1 MDYDI
6 VYDGHRC
13 IEKPKRKMQRV
24 VVGTG
29 PPPRL
34 GLRHGKRGITR
45 SHFGG
50 TTRAHDRKNTLC
62 VAFEPIGQ
70 LCARIFRRQKDFPRF
85 FVVADSRTGIE
96 TNDTF
101 FSEEQKSISVQI
113 FRRNLNP
120 CLPRFL
126 SILGNPGFFFPK
138 EGKNPLIAAA
148 QRSANNHLSEYVDR
162 NGQSF
167 AAGADNFI
175 RLYHK
180 AFYFS

>member
-1 MDYDI
+1 MDYYI

-113 FRRNLNP
+113 FRRKLNP
-120 CLPRFL
+120 CPPALFVDTWKSRL
-126 SILGNPGFFFPK
+126 LFP
-138 EGKNPLIAAA
+138 EGRKKSAHR
-148 QRSANNHLSEYVDR
+148 RSATER
-162 NGQSF
+162 EQSPVR
-167 AAGADNFI
+167 I
-175 RLYHK
+175 RRPK
-180 AFYFS
+180 RTKFCGGSG

>member
-1 MDYDI
+1 MT
-6 VYDGHRC
+6 GHRC
-13 IEKPKRKMQRV
+13 IEKSKRKMQRV

-29 PPPRL
+29 APPRL
-34 GLRHGKRGITR
+34 SLRHGKRGIVR
-45 SHFGG
+45 F
-50 TTRAHDRKNTLC
+50 
-62 VAFEPIGQ
+62 P
-70 LCARIFRRQKDFPRF
+70 FRRHDASIRRKKCAWRCVLSQSVSFAREFSAGKKTSPVF

-96 TNDTF
+96 TNGTF
-101 FSEEQKSISVQI
+101 FSEKQKSISVQI
-113 FRRNLNP
+113 FRRQFNP
-120 CLPRFL
+120 CPQRFL

-148 QRSANNHLSEYVDR
+148 QRSADNHLSEYVDR
-162 NGQSF
+162 NGQSL